1 MRSQI
6 FHYNDLEKI
15 SKLKKLNKNKVAIIL
30 GGTGRIGSVFTS
42 VLLNQNVKVFSLT
55 RNFENFNSFKKKLP
69 NNLKKNLKWLHYDMQ
84 DINKIEN
91 ISKNIFKKINS
102 IDFIINCCGAGF
114 RGKNF
119 NYNAMNIKEDFLT
132 NLGGNL
138 LLIEKLLPLIRKN
151 KKKHKTIIQ
160 TGSLWS
166 LKTPDFN
173 MYLDMNIAPSP
184 ISSASK
190 SAILNYSNYLAAR
203 EAKYNITSN
212 CLSPGFFPKKGPVER
227 KDYVKS
233 LNSKIILNRIG
244 KLEDL
249 VSAIEF
255 LTSPLS
261 TYVTGLNLTVDG
273 GIKF

>member
-1 MRSQI
+1 MSNQ
-6 FHYNDLEKI
+6 FFNYNDLKKI

-42 VLLNQNVKVFSLT
+42 VLLNQNVKVLSLT
-55 RNFENFNSFKKKLP
+55 RNIENFNSFKKKLP
-69 NNLKKNLKWLHYDMQ
+69 NNLKKNLTWLQYDMQ

-91 ISKNIFKKINS
+91 ISKNIFKKINN
-102 IDFIINCCGAGF
+102 IDFIINCCGTGF

-119 NYNAMNIKEDFLT
+119 NYNAMNIREDFFI
-132 NLGGNL
+132 NFGSNF
-138 LLIEKLLPLIRKN
+138 LLIEKLLPFLRKD

-160 TGSLWS
+160 IGSLWT

-184 ISSASK
+184 LSAASK

-227 KDYVKS
+227 KDYIKS
-233 LNSKIILNRIG
+233 LENKVILNRIG

-261 TYVTGLNLTVDG
+261 TYVNGMNLKVDG